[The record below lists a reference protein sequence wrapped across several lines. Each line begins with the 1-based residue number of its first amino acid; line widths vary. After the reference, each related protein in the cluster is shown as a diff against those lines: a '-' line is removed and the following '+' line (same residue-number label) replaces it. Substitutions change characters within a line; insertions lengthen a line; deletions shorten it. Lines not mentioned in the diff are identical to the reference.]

1 MGNYFFISSYVLVL
15 SILLAM
21 AHACRRWKNFPL
33 SRIIFHLNALSHSH
47 PLYAHA
53 QISVQISTA
62 HAQPPALE
70 IAMFLKDA
78 CLEHEHS

>member
-1 MGNYFFISSYVLVL
+1 MPAGAGRTFRYRISD
-15 SILLAM
+15 ILFRYTDISLT
-21 AHACRRWKNFPL
+21 
-33 SRIIFHLNALSHSH
+33 HSQ

-78 CLEHEHS
+78 SLEHEHS